1 MISLI
6 FLWFGWLFFCA
17 SIILTVT
24 KPVSG
29 GSNLSNATYLLGL
42 AIFFYVASHDAKK
55 RAR

>member
-6 FLWFGWLFFCA
+6 FLWFGWLLFFA
-17 SIILTVT
+17 SIILAAT

-29 GSNLSNATYLLGL
+29 GDNLSNATYLLGL
-42 AIFFYVASHDAKK
+42 AIFFYVASHDVKK